1 MPQGRERKRFAD
13 MTPEEQ
19 ARERRLHDV
28 ASKFISNAPPTDD
41 QRQGIL
47 DLTVPGRTLHMH
59 QTSCLRRVLLAD
71 RQRAFGE
78 RRLSLLAMHP
88 MGSGKTISATACV
101 AGLYKMVPQLVDFV
115 VIIVAPKSV
124 LATWVETLRSW
135 TTLGDAV
142 VMAEK
147 ESDLTAETFCGP
159 KVTVTT
165 KDAVLSARKTYMYY
179 EKEKGAW
186 VSGVDRNAPHSE
198 RVRKR
203 ASLVDGALPKHPLF
217 AGVDAPQEGQKK
229 PITLLCFDEAH
240 EECNPDNLKGGLGA
254 ELARRA
260 QYVLGLSGTPVSSNP
275 SQAAHLC
282 HLLNAHPVH
291 LQDPKQWMVRG
302 TGKDSI
308 NHETVAVFHHHVC
321 DVADP
326 TLLGTS
332 THSKTVYVRF
342 DPFIGR
348 RADGTYDE
356 AQHQMHNRHLTQAQ
370 GAPDAEAR
378 GEEDGDG
385 DGWMQR
391 CTKMVQ
397 LCFSATLGMHG
408 AEAFRS
414 NKELYKEALKH
425 PSQQMRL
432 IWRLLRHR
440 QRHGRVRI
448 VVYSP
453 WAMMLELL
461 RNQLVEWGGC
471 GRLFL
476 YTGKASSSA
485 EHREGIIADF
495 LGPATTRGVLLISG
509 AGAIGTSLCPGCE
522 TIFVVGDLPWTKA
535 ELRQAESRVL
545 RLTQREPV
553 EIVHVIARNSVMDR
567 KYFVHHCEEER
578 LYPAIENCNFERFK
592 SDNRT
597 KWKLRDTITSNL
609 VPLDALGNYSVRVAA
624 TEAPPPVLA
633 DDFELPPV
641 TYPVQGYVEPQC
653 ADSVAL
659 DGDDDNVEPPASVVR
674 KRVRDDD
681 GDTTDISRETDLV

>member
-1 MPQGRERKRFAD
+1 MPQGREQKRFAD

-28 ASKFISNAPPTDD
+28 VSKFISNAPPADG

-47 DLTVPGRTLHMH
+47 DLTAPGRALHIH
-59 QTSCLRRVLLAD
+59 QTSCVRRVLLAD

-88 MGSGKTISATACV
+88 MGSGKTMSAIACV
-101 AGLYKMVPQLVDFV
+101 AGLYKMISQLTDLV

-124 LATWVETLRSW
+124 LAKWVETLRSW
-135 TTLGDAV
+135 TTLGDNV
-142 VMAEK
+142 VMAER
-147 ESDLTAETFCGP
+147 ETDLTAETFCGP

-165 KDAVLSARKTYMYY
+165 KDALLAARKTYMYWQRD
-179 EKEKGAW
+179 GGGW
-186 VSGVDRNAPHSE
+186 VCGVDRNAPHSE

-203 ASLVDGALPKHPLF
+203 ASLVDGALPKHAFF

-240 EECNPDNLKGGLGA
+240 EDCSPHGLKGGLGA

-260 QYVLGLSGTPVSSNP
+260 QFVLGLSGTPVSSNP

-282 HLLNAHPVH
+282 HLLNAHPVN

-302 TGKDSI
+302 TGKDTI
-308 NHETVAVFHHHVC
+308 NHETVAEFHRHVC

-326 TLLGTS
+326 TLLDASVPS
-332 THSKTVYVRF
+332 TTVCVRF

-370 GAPDAEAR
+370 GAVNDDT
-378 GEEDGDG
+378 GGDGDDNC

-391 CTKMVQ
+391 CITMTQ
-397 LCFSATLGMHG
+397 LCFSATLGING

-414 NKELYKEALKH
+414 NRELYAEALKH

-440 QRHGRVRI
+440 QQHGRLRI

-453 WAMMLELL
+453 WATMLELL
-461 RNQLVEWGGC
+461 RNQLEVWGGC

-485 EHREGIIADF
+485 EHREGMIADF

-522 TIFVVGDLPWTKA
+522 TLFVVGDFPWTKA
-535 ELRQAESRVL
+535 ELRQAESRVM

-553 EIVHVIARNSVMDR
+553 EILHIVPRSSVMDR
-567 KYFVHHCEEER
+567 KYLVHNCESER
-578 LYPAIENCNFERFK
+578 LYPAIESGNFAQFK

-597 KWKLRDTITSNL
+597 RWRLRDTITSNL
-609 VPLDALGNYSVRVAA
+609 VPLDALGNYTVGAA
-624 TEAPPPVLA
+624 AAEAPPPVLA
-633 DDFELPPV
+633 DDVELPPV
-641 TYPVQGYVEPQC
+641 SYPVEGY
-653 ADSVAL
+653 
-659 DGDDDNVEPPASVVR
+659 VEPPASATR
-674 KRVRDDD
+674 KRERDEDD
-681 GDTTDISRETDLV
+681 QDTNM

>member
-1 MPQGRERKRFAD
+1 

-28 ASKFISNAPPTDD
+28 VSKFISNAPTTDG

-47 DLTVPGRTLHMH
+47 DLTAPGRTLYMH
-59 QTSCLRRVLLAD
+59 QTSCVRRVLLAD
-71 RQRAFGE
+71 RQKPFGE

-88 MGSGKTISATACV
+88 MGSGKTISAIACI
-101 AGLYKMVPQLVDFV
+101 AGLYKMVPQLEDLV

-135 TTLGDAV
+135 TTLDKAV

-159 KVTVTT
+159 KVTITT
-165 KDAVLSARKTYMYY
+165 KDALLAARKTYMYY

-203 ASLVDGALPKHPLF
+203 ASLVDGALPKHALF
-217 AGVDAPQEGQKK
+217 AGLDAPQEGQKK

-240 EECNPDNLKGGLGA
+240 EDCSPHGLKGGLGA
-254 ELARRA
+254 ELARKA
-260 QYVLGLSGTPVSSNP
+260 QFVLGLSGTPVSSNP

-291 LQDPKQWMVRG
+291 LQNPKQWTVRG
-302 TGKDSI
+302 TGKDTI
-308 NHETVAVFHHHVC
+308 NEEAVAEFHRHVC

-326 TLLGTS
+326 TLLDASVPS
-332 THSKTVYVRF
+332 TTVYVRF

-348 RADGTYDE
+348 RANGTYDE
-356 AQHQMHNRHLTQAQ
+356 AQHRLHNRHLGQAQ
-370 GAPDAEAR
+370 GAPDADAS

-385 DGWMQR
+385 WLQR
-391 CTKMVQ
+391 CITMTQ

-414 NKELYKEALKH
+414 NKELYAEALKH
-425 PSQQMRL
+425 PSEQMRL

-440 QRHGRVRI
+440 QQHGRVRI

-461 RNQLVEWGGC
+461 RNQLAEWGGC

-485 EHREGIIADF
+485 EHREGIISDF
-495 LGPATTRGVLLISG
+495 LGPETSRGVLLISG
-509 AGAIGTSLCPGCE
+509 AGAIGTSICPGCE
-522 TIFVVGDLPWTKA
+522 TLFVVGDLPWTKS

-553 EIVHVIARNSVMDR
+553 EIVHIVPRNSVVDK
-567 KYFVHHCEEER
+567 KYRVHACEEER
-578 LYPAIENCNFERFK
+578 LYPAIENCDFERFK

-609 VPLDALGNYSVRVAA
+609 VPLDALGNYTVGAVA
-624 TEAPPPVLA
+624 TEASPPVLA
-633 DDFELPPV
+633 VDFGLPPV
-641 TYPVQGYVEPQC
+641 SYPVDGY
-653 ADSVAL
+653 
-659 DGDDDNVEPPASVVR
+659 VEPPASTTR
-674 KRVRDDD
+674 KRERDEDD
-681 GDTTDISRETDLV
+681 EDANDSSHETDLV